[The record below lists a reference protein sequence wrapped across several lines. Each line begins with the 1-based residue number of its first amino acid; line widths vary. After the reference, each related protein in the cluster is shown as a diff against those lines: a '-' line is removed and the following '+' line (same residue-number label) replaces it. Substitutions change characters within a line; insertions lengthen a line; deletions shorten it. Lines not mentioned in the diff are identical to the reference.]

1 MGTTM
6 SRIKTRSVLLNEK
19 VVPSETEL
27 KSLPPSPEEDY
38 FPCPITDECH
48 AMIVKAAETIK
59 KEFGNSNDGKGL
71 DAISFDEMLTVA
83 LDTTEAEDDPEYI
96 VELRNAASAVKD
108 IYSPILA
115 EEKDS
120 VKKIGGL
127 YVMGTNRH
135 ESSRID
141 SQLRGRAGRQG
152 DPGSSRFF
160 LSFKDDMFVIFGGD
174 SLDKILTS
182 FRVSDDMPVE
192 APQVTEALNK
202 VQKQVEE
209 KYRDIRKEIFQFDEV
224 LDGQR
229 KVIYGRRRDALNLS
243 DVDAIGLMKSYNEK
257 TIADI
262 VKGQTSDDGNTD
274 YDKLVSKVGQFFP
287 PVLPLINKNELAAL
301 SSIDDI
307 TAYLNM
313 IVDEWFK
320 AKSSALDAKAKKE
333 GSLGRSSKYITLVTL
348 DDAWSKHLQC
358 MEKLKEAVVLR
369 QYQGLDPVQ
378 EYRNE
383 AFNLFQGL
391 EETIRLNAV
400 YSLWQSLATA

>member
-6 SRIKTRSVLLNEK
+6 SRIKTRSVLLQEK

-48 AMIVKAAETIK
+48 AMIVEAAATIK
-59 KEFGNSNDGKGL
+59 KEFGNTNDGKGL

-83 LDTTEAEDDPEYI
+83 FDTTEAEDDPEYI
-96 VELRNAASAVKD
+96 VELRNAASAVKE
-108 IYSPILA
+108 IYEPILA
-115 EEKDS
+115 EEKERVRS
-120 VKKIGGL
+120 LGGL

-174 SLDKILTS
+174 SLDKILTT

-229 KVIYGRRRDALNLS
+229 KVIYGRRRDTLDLS
-243 DVDAIGLMKSYNEK
+243 DVGALDLMKSYNEK
-257 TIADI
+257 SVVAI
-262 VKGQTSDDGNTD
+262 VKGHTSEDGNTD
-274 YDKLVSKVGQFFP
+274 YDKLIDKMGQFFP
-287 PVLPLINKNELAAL
+287 PVLPLISKSELTAL
-301 SSIDDI
+301 KSVDDI
-307 TAYLNM
+307 SSYLNVV
-313 IVDEWFK
+313 VDEFFK
-320 AKSSALDAKAKKE
+320 TKSSALDAKAKKE

-358 MEKLKEAVVLR
+358 MENLKAAVVLR

-391 EETIRLNAV
+391 EETIRLNSV
-400 YSLWQSLATA
+400 FSLWQSLATA